1 MEDIIYDCVL
11 DKIVPIS
18 QATTE
23 GIKKF
28 WADLPDDGPVNH
40 SIGTGCWFELIRRGE
55 CPRPDWWDEKVCGK
69 IQQKS

>member
-1 MEDIIYDCVL
+1 MEDKIYDCVL

-28 WADLPDDGPVNH
+28 WANTPDDSQANH
-40 SIGTGCWFELIRRGE
+40 SIGLACWLELIERGE
-55 CPRPDWWDEKVCGK
+55 CPRPEWWDEKK
-69 IQQKS
+69 